1 MTPTEQT
8 YKRVYCLYRVSTKG
22 QVDKDDIPM
31 QKQSCRE
38 FAKRHN
44 GWVIK
49 KEFQEKGVS
58 GFKISA
64 QDRDAIQEIK
74 SAAERH
80 EFDILLVFMFDRI
93 GRIDNETPFV
103 VEWFINHGIEVW
115 SVNEGEQKMESH
127 VDKLMNYIRFWQANG
142 ESKKTSIRVK
152 ARLQQ
157 LVEEGVYTGGT
168 APFGYNLVKS
178 GVVNKKGKELMTLE
192 QNPIEAEMI
201 KSIYE
206 KTANEG
212 LGTYVLAQYLNNKGM
227 RTHKGIKFQASTI
240 NRILQNEIYRGFYV
254 RGGTRSKRIE
264 ELQIVSD
271 AMFNDVQM
279 IMEQRKLSNEQKTQM
294 SRFTRSSAMLGGN
307 VYCAHCGA
315 KLSANSFMDRYR
327 TKDGELHIG
336 SRRYRYMCT
345 GKAMHRNDCDGQ
357 SVYVAKKVEDVVIE
371 TIHQCFKKLKT
382 TPKDAAL
389 EKKYQAEINQLK
401 KEVREIRKTIDTN
414 KRKLS
419 ELNEEIANTLLGE
432 SKFTPES
439 LSAAIEII
447 KQKLDA
453 SNELLVEKEK
463 QVDLKKSDM
472 GNVDYYYD
480 QFSSWADE
488 FDEAP
493 QERKRLIICK
503 LFKEI
508 NVGKNYQIEMLMDTS
523 YQQFI
528 Q

>member
-1 MTPTEQT
+1 MTPTTET

-38 FAKRHN
+38 FAERQN

-49 KEFQEKGVS
+49 KEFQEQGVS

-64 QDRDAIQEIK
+64 KNRDAIQEIK
-74 SAAERH
+74 AAAENH

-115 SVNEGEQKMESH
+115 SVNEGEQRMESH

-168 APFGYNLVKS
+168 PPFGYNLVKS

-192 QNPIEAEMI
+192 QNPVEAEMVKAI
-201 KSIYE
+201 FT
-206 KTANEG
+206 KTAKEG
-212 LGTYVLAQYLNNKGM
+212 LGTYVLAQYLNKNGM
-227 RTHKGIKFQASTI
+227 RTHKGVEFQAITV
-240 NRILQNEIYRGFYV
+240 NRMLQNEIYRGFYV
-254 RGGTRSKRIE
+254 RGGVRSKRVD

-271 AMFNDVQM
+271 AVFKDVQV
-279 IMEQRKLSNEQKTQM
+279 IMEQRKRSNEQKTQM
-294 SRFTRSSAMLGGN
+294 ARFTKSSTMLGGN
-307 VYCAHCGA
+307 IFCAHCGK
-315 KLSANSFMDRYR
+315 KLCANSFKDRYR

-336 SRRYRYMCT
+336 SRRYRYMCS
-345 GKAMHRNDCDGQ
+345 GKAMNRNECDGQ
-357 SVYVAKKVEDVVIE
+357 SVYVAKKVDDVVIQCL
-371 TIHQCFKKLKT
+371 HQCFDKIKS
-382 TPKDAAL
+382 TPKDAAI
-389 EKKYQAEINQLK
+389 EKKYQAEIVQLK
-401 KEVREIRKTIDTN
+401 KDVKDLRKNIDTYE
-414 KRKLS
+414 RKLV

-432 SKFTPES
+432 SVFTPES
-439 LSAAIEII
+439 LSSAIKTI
-447 KQKLDA
+447 KEKLDQ
-453 SNELLVEKEK
+453 SNKRLAEKEE
-463 QVDLKKSDM
+463 QLDSKKSDM

-480 QFSSWADE
+480 QFRSWADE
-488 FDEAP
+488 FDEAS

-508 NVGKNYQIEMLMDTS
+508 NVGRGYRIEMLMDTS

>member
-1 MTPTEQT
+1 MTPTTLT

-38 FAKRHN
+38 FAERQN

-64 QDRDAIQEIK
+64 KDRDAIQEIK
-74 SAAERH
+74 VAAERK

-103 VEWFINHGIEVW
+103 VEWFISHGIEVW
-115 SVNEGEQKMESH
+115 SVNEGEQRLESH

-142 ESKKTSIRVK
+142 ESQKTSIRVK

-157 LVEEGVYTGGT
+157 LVEEGVYTGGC

-192 QNPIEAEMI
+192 QNPVEAEMVRAI
-201 KSIYE
+201 FN
-206 KTANEG
+206 KTAKEG
-212 LGTYVLAQYLNNKGM
+212 LGSYVLAQFLNEKGM
-227 RTHKGIKFQASTI
+227 RTHKGVKFQANTV
-240 NRILQNEIYRGFYV
+240 NRMLQNELYRGFYV
-254 RGGTRSKRIE
+254 RGGARSKRVD

-271 AMFNDVQM
+271 AVFDDVQI
-279 IMEQRKLSNEQKTQM
+279 IMEQRKRNNEQKTQM
-294 SRFTRSSAMLGGN
+294 ARFTKSSTLLGGN
-307 VYCAHCGA
+307 IYCAHCGC
-315 KLSANSFMDRYR
+315 KLCANSFKDQYR
-327 TKDGELHIG
+327 TKDGKLHIG
-336 SRRYRYMCT
+336 SRRYRYMCS
-345 GKAMHRNDCDGQ
+345 GKAMHRNECDGQ
-357 SVYVAKKVEDVVIE
+357 SVYVAQKVDDVVIQAV
-371 TIHQCFKKLKT
+371 HQCFDKLNS
-382 TPKDAAL
+382 TPKDAAI
-389 EKKYQAEINQLK
+389 ENKYQAEILQLK
-401 KEVREIRKTIDTN
+401 REVRELKKNAETYQ
-414 KRKLS
+414 RKLT
-419 ELNEEIANTLLGE
+419 ELNEEIANTLIGE
-432 SKFTPES
+432 SLFTIES
-439 LSAAIEII
+439 LSSAI
-447 KQKLDA
+447 KSVKAKLLQ
-453 SNELLVEKEK
+453 SNEQLMEKEK
-463 QVDLKKSDM
+463 QLDSKKNDM

-480 QFSSWADE
+480 QFVSWADE
-488 FDEAP
+488 FDEASY
-493 QERKRLIICK
+493 ERKRLIICK

-508 NVGKNYQIEMLMDTS
+508 NVGKNYQIEMLMNTS